1 MVMMVMMMMVMRI
14 YQKKVSVHRFVN
26 GASCDDHDGDDD
38 DDDNEDISKRVSFT
52 DE

>member
-1 MVMMVMMMMVMRI
+1 MRI

-38 DDDNEDISKRVSFT
+38 DDNEDISKRVSFT